1 MIKQTQKRSIETRA
15 KLIRVAKEVISA
27 HGYGAMRVEEIVKT
41 AGVAKGTFFA
51 HFKDKDALMDL
62 IIGAEIN
69 SFLDNAE
76 KLPDP
81 KGLDELVLRLQP
93 LMNFMTSERYVFD
106 VIVRHSGAAVKEEI
120 GPIAQTF
127 DRTIEI
133 ASQWLAKGN
142 FRKDVSEVLLAEG
155 IQAFAV
161 QAMALHFCAINNKEE
176 MYSRFK
182 TYLQAWL
189 IPSPAN

>member
-27 HGYGAMRVEEIVKT
+27 RGYGAMRVEEIVKT

-62 IIGAEIN
+62 IIGGEIN
-69 SFLDNAE
+69 SLLDDAE

-176 MYSRFK
+176 MHSRFK

-189 IPSPAN
+189 IPSSAN